1 MYINW
6 QLREL
11 NLKIVYYGP
20 AMSGKTTN
28 LEKIYARVPE
38 NRRSDLVSLKTHE
51 DRTLFFDFLQL
62 ELGKISGL
70 TPKLQLYTVPGQAYY
85 EASRKIVLRGAD
97 GIVFV
102 ADAAPNRVS
111 DNLTAWKD
119 MKRHLSEMGLP
130 FENLPVVVQVNKQDL
145 PGALSPEDYRPLLA
159 LNGQPAIGAIAIR
172 QVGVFETLKTITQSV
187 IGQLQNQARSSKAAH
202 KPSPAPAPSHPVSPT
217 TINAREQGR

>member
-28 LEKIYARVPE
+28 LEQIHARVPA

-70 TPKLQLYTVPGQAYY
+70 TPKLQLYTVPGQSYY
-85 EASRKIVLRGAD
+85 EASRKLVLRGAD
-97 GIVFV
+97 GVVFV
-102 ADAAPNRVS
+102 ADAAPGRIS
-111 DNLTAWKD
+111 DNLTAWQD
-119 MKRHLSEMGLP
+119 MKRHLKEMNISL
-130 FENLPVVVQVNKQDL
+130 EAVPVVVQVNKQDL
-145 PGALSPEDYRPLLA
+145 PGALSPEIYRSLLS
-159 LNGQPAIGAIAIR
+159 LNGELAIGAVAIR
-172 QVGVFETLKTITQSV
+172 QVGVFETLKAITQRV
-187 IGQLQNQARSSKAAH
+187 VGRLQQQGKSSEESRGAN
-202 KPSPAPAPSHPVSPT
+202 PVSSSQTPSQTAT
-217 TINAREQGR
+217 TVRE